1 MKKIFLWLLIVSMI
15 AVFSLTGC
23 KAEAVEA
30 EIIKEKPVEEP
41 AEEVAA
47 EESVVEEVTD
57 EPEEALNEPEEEETA
72 EEAEEEA
79 LVEEGDNNGNTE
91 IEYEI
96 IYTLMNIRLDGG
108 ITYYVLI
115 DSIDLSDDTFK
126 DNIKEIIRKVV
137 EEKGKK
143 ISIEIFDKRSSLENG
158 YKDDKF
164 YAIADLKG
172 WENWITDEIL
182 NDLAIHSIASY
193 DGELENSFYFNTL
206 WFFTYSDSGNT
217 ENPEIDDYVEIIEF
231 NPSETKE
238 ETTQETFPV
247 IEDKNVTIEAENR
260 YLSEITGIVKG
271 INVVYE
277 DFGNSI
283 NDYNKGFLTLEGIKA
298 DSIEFYAGVYA
309 AVYAFDSLKAP
320 VPESFSVLNWYFSK
334 YILEW
339 EKTADH
345 MKNFVKSTSN
355 KDMHSELKAAFDC
368 IKAANGYMEAA
379 EAELNKLKQ

>member
-15 AVFSLTGC
+15 VVFSLTGC

-41 AEEVAA
+41 AEEVVADELA
-47 EESVVEEVTD
+47 LEEVTG
-57 EPEEALNEPEEEETA
+57 EPEEALDESEEEEIV
-72 EEAEEEA
+72 EEAEEETA
-79 LVEEGDNNGNTE
+79 TVEEPVEEETLVEEGDNNGNTE

-115 DSIDLSDDTFK
+115 DPIDLSDDTFK

-206 WFFTYSDSGNT
+206 WFFTYSD
-217 ENPEIDDYVEIIEF
+217 
-231 NPSETKE
+231 
-238 ETTQETFPV
+238 
-247 IEDKNVTIEAENR
+247 
-260 YLSEITGIVKG
+260 
-271 INVVYE
+271 
-277 DFGNSI
+277 
-283 NDYNKGFLTLEGIKA
+283 
-298 DSIEFYAGVYA
+298 
-309 AVYAFDSLKAP
+309 
-320 VPESFSVLNWYFSK
+320 
-334 YILEW
+334 
-339 EKTADH
+339 
-345 MKNFVKSTSN
+345 
-355 KDMHSELKAAFDC
+355 
-368 IKAANGYMEAA
+368 
-379 EAELNKLKQ
+379 